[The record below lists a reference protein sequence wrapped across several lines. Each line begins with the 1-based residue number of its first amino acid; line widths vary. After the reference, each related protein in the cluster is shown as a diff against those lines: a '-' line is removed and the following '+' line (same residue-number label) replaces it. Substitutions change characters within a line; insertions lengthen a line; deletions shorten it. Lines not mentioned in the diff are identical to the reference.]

1 MCKAMGKD
9 ASTGVVVNTIERFDM
24 AMTERLASSQMT
36 SNLGEVV
43 TGLGDV
49 DYIRAAGMVSQKHPL
64 GMALFRLKYSEVITE
79 AMFCRDGLVD
89 LLIKRRGL
97 TKVKATKA
105 AEKVLIHYLGDR
117 CDHCGGTG
125 YQVIPGTPT
134 LSDNPC
140 PVCKGHGVIKLNS
153 KNDDELWLQSQ
164 IALMESDAAGAVM
177 RKLRDAMF

>member
-1 MCKAMGKD
+1 
-9 ASTGVVVNTIERFDM
+9 M
-24 AMTERLASSQMT
+24 ALTERLASSQMT
-36 SNLGEVV
+36 SDLGEVV

-64 GMALFRLKYSEVITE
+64 GMALFRLKYSEVVGE

-89 LLIKRRGL
+89 LLVKRKNLDRD
-97 TKVKATKA
+97 KALHA
-105 AEKVLIHYLGDR
+105 AERVLIHYLSDR

-134 LSDNPC
+134 LSDQAC
-140 PVCKGHGVIKLNS
+140 PVCKGQGIVKLKT
-153 KNDDELWLQSQ
+153 KNDDELWLQGQ